1 MSWAWNNDYKD
12 LGQVEPFYPAY
23 LTVYEQLRAAGGYPF
38 NADFKG
44 RIPGIEGPREDTAIY
59 LLQKLRS
66 IRDMEAKVTGHRAAG
81 WRDVDLAELDGGP
94 VRFAGVAEYGWH
106 PLARRF
112 AVSNHSAITLRV
124 AKRFEQANLSA
135 NLAAR
140 DEGNPGRSRQ
150 GRTLALASGQAPHV
164 CGHPHSQQRALG
176 RQRRCRSGLSARYR
190 ILDCVV
196 SRTCALIWPNSGYR
210 HA

>member
-12 LGQVEPFYPAY
+12 LGQVEAFYPAY
-23 LTVYEQLRAAGGYPF
+23 LAVYEQLRAADGYPF

-94 VRFAGVAEYGWH
+94 VRFAGVAEYGWYMGGDGFQSWEN
-106 PLARRF
+106 ARLTRHDSS
-112 AVSNHSAITLRV
+112 VWVL
-124 AKRFEQANLSA
+124 
-135 NLAAR
+135 
-140 DEGNPGRSRQ
+140 PGRN
-150 GRTLALASGQAPHV
+150 RTR
-164 CGHPHSQQRALG
+164 GHLVAGKLLVKTAEG
-176 RQRRCRSGLSARYR
+176 
-190 ILDCVV
+190 
-196 SRTCALIWPNSGYR
+196 
-210 HA
+210 